1 MLLLNEAKASNPV
14 SRNRTL
20 SSACPKNVDKTDDQR
35 YRRLPPLP
43 QVDPLPPGPF
53 DHIPSYVCPSSPI
66 SLQDEFPAKS
76 SWQPS
81 ENVVSTTSLASTM
94 DESLRESFAVQKAFG
109 WPDISAA
116 EIMSLVA
123 PK

>member
-43 QVDPLPPGPF
+43 QVDPLPPGPCT
-53 DHIPSYVCPSSPI
+53 DITADVGPSTPT
-66 SLQDEFPAKS
+66 SLQDAFPGKS
-76 SWQPS
+76 
-81 ENVVSTTSLASTM
+81 
-94 DESLRESFAVQKAFG
+94 
-109 WPDISAA
+109 
-116 EIMSLVA
+116 
-123 PK
+123 